1 MSTNYYLINKKDAEI
16 KQSLSGLIELQVQE
30 FKDKLLSFGEK
41 HGLSDFHE
49 DVEEKFNTISND
61 LDYGLFEPEEIHICK
76 TSDKLI
82 WQVNQCFEDIKSF
95 KEFYKR
101 NKDNYY
107 IENEYEERL
116 TLEEFIKKI
125 TWKNQKTEYEDRD
138 FC

>member
-16 KQSLSGLIELQVQE
+16 KQSLDSLIESQLKE
-30 FKDKLLSFGEK
+30 FKNKLLSFGQE
-41 HGLSDFHE
+41 HDLSDFEE
-49 DVEEKFNTISND
+49 DVEEKLADISND
-61 LDYGLFEPEEIHICK
+61 LDCGLFEPEEIHICK

-116 TLEEFIKKI
+116 TFEEFIKKI
-125 TWKNQKTEYEDRD
+125 TWENQKIEYEDRD